1 MPAEAALTSDVPRL
15 LRSDSDGIARLT
27 LNRPRQYNALSAAL
41 MGELQAALDD
51 IAADNAVRVVVI
63 EGAGRGFC
71 AGHDLMELRGCGGA
85 KDFLQ
90 AIFKKCSRLTTT
102 ITALPPPVIA
112 EVHGIAQAAGCQHAA
127 TCDPAVAEQ

>member
-71 AGHDLMELRGCGGA
+71 AGHDLKELRGRGGDT
-85 KDFLQ
+85 DFFQ
-90 AIFKKCSRLTTT
+90 AIFKQCSRLMTT
-102 ITALPPPVIA
+102 ITAQIGRASGRERECPYVKRPV
-112 EVHGIAQAAGCQHAA
+112 G
-127 TCDPAVAEQ
+127 AVTLKQKK

>member
-1 MPAEAALTSDVPRL
+1 MPAEAALSSDVPLL

-51 IAADNAVRVVVI
+51 IAADSAVRVVVI

-71 AGHDLMELRGCGGA
+71 AGHDLKELRGRGGDT
-85 KDFLQ
+85 DFFQ
-90 AIFKKCSRLTTT
+90 AIFTPCSPLITT
-102 ITALPPPVIA
+102 IPPTP
-112 EVHGIAQAAGCQHAA
+112 H
-127 TCDPAVAEQ
+127 PAHD

>member
-1 MPAEAALTSDVPRL
+1 MPAEAALSSDVPLL

-51 IAADNAVRVVVI
+51 IAADSAVRVVVI

-71 AGHDLMELRGCGGA
+71 AGHDLKALRGRGGGA
-85 KDFLQ
+85 
-90 AIFKKCSRLTTT
+90 
-102 ITALPPPVIA
+102 
-112 EVHGIAQAAGCQHAA
+112 AAGRVGTECAS
-127 TCDPAVAEQ
+127 TCRSGGARIT